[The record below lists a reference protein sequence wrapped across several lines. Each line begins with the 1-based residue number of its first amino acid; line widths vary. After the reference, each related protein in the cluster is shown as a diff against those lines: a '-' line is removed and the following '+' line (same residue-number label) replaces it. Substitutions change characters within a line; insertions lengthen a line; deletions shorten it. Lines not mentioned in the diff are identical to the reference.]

1 MVEEDIDSEEILP
14 EDDFELKEDS
24 NSSDLLFEH
33 YRYVVDKGQNPLRVD
48 KFLSSRIEGTS
59 RNRLQQAAE
68 ANSILVNGNPVKSNY
83 KVKPLDVVSLVL
95 KWPKRELEI
104 IPENIPINIV
114 YEDDDLMVI
123 NKSPGMVVHPGH
135 GNYTGTLV
143 NALAYHLNYDN
154 IKDLEDPR
162 LGLVHRIDKDTSGL
176 LLVAKTP
183 QAKTDLSGQFFRK
196 ETKRQYIALV
206 WGNVTQ
212 DSGTIEGNIGRDPK
226 DRMLMKVFPDGDQ
239 GKTAITHY
247 QVIERF
253 GYVTLVECRLDTG
266 RTHQIRVHMKHIG
279 HTLFNDARYGGNE
292 ILRGTRY
299 AKYKQFVHNCFTI
312 CPRQSLH
319 AKSLGFVHPTTK
331 ETIYIESEIPA
342 DMQEV
347 IERWRNYT
355 ASREI

>member
-1 MVEEDIDSEEILP
+1 
-14 EDDFELKEDS
+14 
-24 NSSDLLFEH
+24 
-33 YRYVVDKGQNPLRVD
+33 
-48 KFLSSRIEGTS
+48 
-59 RNRLQQAAE
+59 
-68 ANSILVNGNPVKSNY
+68 
-83 KVKPLDVVSLVL
+83 
-95 KWPKRELEI
+95 
-104 IPENIPINIV
+104 
-114 YEDDDLMVI
+114 
-123 NKSPGMVVHPGH
+123 
-135 GNYTGTLV
+135 
-143 NALAYHLNYDN
+143 
-154 IKDLEDPR
+154 
-162 LGLVHRIDKDTSGL
+162 
-176 LLVAKTP
+176 
-183 QAKTDLSGQFFRK
+183 
-196 ETKRQYIALV
+196 
-206 WGNVTQ
+206 
-212 DSGTIEGNIGRDPK
+212 
-226 DRMLMKVFPDGDQ
+226 MKVFPDGDQ